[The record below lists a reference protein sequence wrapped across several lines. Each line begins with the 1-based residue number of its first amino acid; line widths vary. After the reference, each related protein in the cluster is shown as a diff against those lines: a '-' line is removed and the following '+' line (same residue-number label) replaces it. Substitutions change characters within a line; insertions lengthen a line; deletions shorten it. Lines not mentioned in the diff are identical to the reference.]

1 MFKVRKTID
10 QGTLVDLIAAGLPT
24 FIMDRINREEVLETH
39 DLFNEIGKLENFV
52 KNKTIK

>member
-1 MFKVRKTID
+1 MLKVRKTID